1 MNTLLKTEI
10 QDWRIAEGVG
20 VKEQGDDKV
29 YKLKVDFD
37 KITEQLFVE
46 IDGGNGKGLTL
57 FVEIN
62 EGRPCVHVGSELCGD
77 NVFHAFGLD
86 NGVVVTPETS
96 SDPVPAEKS
105 RYTYNTNQGL
115 LFRS

>member
-1 MNTLLKTEI
+1 MKTVLKTEI
-10 QDWRIAEGVG
+10 QDWRIGEGV
-20 VKEQGDDKV
+20 VIDNAEDKKT
-29 YKLKVDFD
+29 YKLKVNFD
-37 KITEQLFVE
+37 ETTGQLFVE
-46 IDGGNGKGLTL
+46 VDGGNDKGLSL

-62 EGRPCVHVGSELCGD
+62 EGRPCIHVGSELCGD